1 MPDNEVPMTGGYPSM
16 EIQIDE
22 FEADFEKYLEL
33 AEKMDIIVKDGDKNV
48 CILMSVDAF
57 QQNIEPHLEPPSP

>member
-1 MPDNEVPMTGGYPSM
+1 M

-22 FEADFEKYLEL
+22 FEANIEKYLEL
-33 AEKMDIIVKDGDKNV
+33 AEKMDIIVKDGDKHV

-57 QQNIEPHLEPPSP
+57 EQNIEPHLEPPSP